1 MPAGSTW
8 APVMAWWYSL
18 RVSQHARE
26 RMEERRVSLDDVLE
40 ALEDPVQIV
49 YDSEEDV
56 YLALGSNDIAVAYAA
71 RGRVVEIVTVMRRR
85 EYEALVGRLQGRRY
99 KVVY

>member
-1 MPAGSTW
+1 MVVLSPL
-8 APVMAWWYSL
+8 YSL
-18 RVSQHARE
+18 HVSKHARE
-26 RMEERRVSLDDVLE
+26 RMEERRVSLDEVIE

-49 YDSEEDV
+49 YDEENDV
-56 YLALGSNDIAVAYAA
+56 YLALGSNEIAVVYAA
-71 RGRVVEIVTVMRRR
+71 RGRVVEIVTVLRRQ